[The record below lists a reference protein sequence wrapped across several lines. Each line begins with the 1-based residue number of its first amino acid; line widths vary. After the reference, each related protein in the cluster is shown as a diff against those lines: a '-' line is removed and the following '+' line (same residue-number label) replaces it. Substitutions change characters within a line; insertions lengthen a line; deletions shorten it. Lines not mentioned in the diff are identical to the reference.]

1 MGQYT
6 CLCISTCYGF
16 SNHSVHGQL
25 TCLTVLSFQATSVS
39 HPSVS
44 SFYSRTS
51 TCGPNDVYV
60 PESSE
65 RSDCVTVP
73 VWQPGW
79 SLAVAPQPLQQQD
92 DVWALLQI
100 MQHTIESNFSELK
113 GNLSELDT
121 RIIKVEENQKKCQLK
136 GNLSE
141 LDTRIIKVEE
151 NQKKCQLQ
159 STSSSSKDSPS
170 CQRRRKNPAELQ
182 VHTTTTNYDL
192 LFSYVLYIYNY
203 IAPNQSDISL
213 SVRKVQAR

>member
-16 SNHSVHGQL
+16 SNHSVHRQL

-73 VWQPGW
+73 VWQPGR

-92 DVWALLQI
+92 DVRALLQI

-121 RIIKVEENQKKCQLK
+121 RIIKVEENQKKCQL
-136 GNLSE
+136 
-141 LDTRIIKVEE
+141 
-151 NQKKCQLQ
+151 QY
-159 STSSSSKDSPS
+159 TSSSSKDSPS